1 MNDEEAE
8 GEGEK
13 EKEKLYAYV
22 HMWLANRNRAQIESS
37 NMKECYVIDGILRE
51 AGFWG
56 IPRNKR
62 DMDKRK
68 ILPE

>member
-1 MNDEEAE
+1 MQRDGMMNDEEAE

-37 NMKECYVIDGILRE
+37 KHEGVVYVIDGILRE

-56 IPRNKR
+56 IPKVV
-62 DMDKRK
+62 
-68 ILPE
+68 L